1 VHVKGS
7 FRLVVLAA
15 AVSAMACSD
24 AKSLVGVD
32 EDEESSAQ
40 SLTIAAERPTVP
52 PGGSTTVTFE
62 VSGKNGR
69 PVKDGTEVEV
79 TSLKLGR
86 VDSTRLRTQGGGR
99 ASTVYRAPASPGAE
113 QLVARSGD
121 VTETLSLTIAQGAAA
136 PAPPPPPPPPPPG
149 GGSTIDLNTVTWL
162 HTNVSR
168 WAQTSQITS
177 TSIGNPP
184 ICIGHTK
191 AGKWPV
197 KDRLEGNPWVFVNL
211 NGRWYAATYEW
222 LAPGQ
227 TCKGIHAGNI
237 GSHIGV
243 PPLNSWRPRSGE
255 VIGLMVSARA
265 RSGGDT
271 VHERSNIVMVRWP

>member
-1 VHVKGS
+1 
-7 FRLVVLAA
+7 VVLAA
-15 AVSAMACSD
+15 AVSVAACSD

-32 EDEESSAQ
+32 ENDDAQ
-40 SLTIAAERPTVP
+40 ALTIAAEKPTVP
-52 PGGSTTVTFE
+52 PGGSTTLIFE
-62 VSGKNGR
+62 VTGKDGQA
-69 PVKDGTEVEV
+69 VKDGTEVEV

-86 VDSTRLRTQGGGR
+86 VDANQLRTQGGGR
-99 ASTVYRAPASPGAE
+99 ASTTYRAPSASGTE

-121 VTETLSLTIAQGAAA
+121 ATASLSLSIAQEAA
-136 PAPPPPPPPPPPG
+136 PPAPPPPG
-149 GGSTIDLNTVTWL
+149 GGGSASSIDLNTVTWL

-168 WAQTSQITS
+168 WAETSRITS

-184 ICIGHTK
+184 ICIEHTK
-191 AGKWPV
+191 AGRWPV

-243 PPLNSWRPRSGE
+243 PPLSSWRPKSGE

-271 VHERSNIVMVRWP
+271 VAERSNIVMVRWP